1 MTDVSNDREINGR
14 GIQRASGGGP
24 PHPAAAAA
32 AGVLGNPAGFI
43 GRTSGVTLQDRP
55 GQRGYKVTVFLL
67 ALDRGA
73 APRLGAVAW
82 QLRCASMGECLD
94 RLRRCVALELAE
106 LTLDATFSARACAC
120 VHARAWFPLDG
131 STGLP
136 AAAEGAT
143 PALCLTC
150 RGILLA
156 WSSP

>member
-1 MTDVSNDREINGR
+1 MTIDL
-14 GIQRASGGGP
+14 GP
-24 PHPAAAAA
+24 ADLETAAA
-32 AGVLGNPAGFI
+32 VL
-43 GRTSGVTLQDRP
+43 R
-55 GQRGYKVTVFLL
+55 L